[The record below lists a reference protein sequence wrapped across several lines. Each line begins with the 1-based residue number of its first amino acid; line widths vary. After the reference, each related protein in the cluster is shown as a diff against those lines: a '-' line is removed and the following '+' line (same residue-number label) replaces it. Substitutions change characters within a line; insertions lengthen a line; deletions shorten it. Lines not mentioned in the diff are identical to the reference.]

1 MAGDNLA
8 RVRAYEPELQRPEAP
23 KITHKDNPR
32 LKKAEIR
39 RKCIRRMSVGIL
51 TFALMGAFIYG
62 KVELSRIT
70 NEQSELVATLAQL
83 QDNNRSL
90 ESELEAKT
98 SLVKVE
104 DYAENELGLVI
115 LDKTQIE
122 YVEIENEDVIEVIEK
137 EDDGLFAS
145 IKKWFDEVLE
155 YIGI

>member
-23 KITHKDNPR
+23 KITHKKNPR
-32 LKKAEIR
+32 PKAEVR
-39 RKCIRRMSVGIL
+39 TKCIRNISVGIIAFL
-51 TFALMGAFIYG
+51 LMGMLIYG

-70 NEQSELVATLAQL
+70 NEQSELNAQLAQL
-83 QDNNRSL
+83 QEDNLSL
-90 ESELEAKT
+90 ASELESKT

-122 YVEIENEDVIEVIEK
+122 YVEIENGNTIEVIEK
-137 EDDGLFAS
+137 DESGLWTS
-145 IKKWFDEVLE
+145 VKNWFDEVLE